1 MSHAMIRKAGI
12 GGHGLW
18 SIIRGLARGL
28 QETGEYKA
36 HMARADMPRQGDRD
50 GHGNLSMAALQGFTG
65 WFLTVMLDQIRF
77 TSTMFDLGTLQMRYL
92 TLVRDLHP
100 GDTRIVTLVD
110 HVLRFGQMARGDAP
124 AVLGLRERAARDV
137 LSTAVAAGFLKSS
150 TPKTP
155 VRIAFPLQ
163 YRERLFPNLFTEAPL
178 YIPLPPDLPRS

>member
-1 MSHAMIRKAGI
+1 
-12 GGHGLW
+12 
-18 SIIRGLARGL
+18 
-28 QETGEYKA
+28 
-36 HMARADMPRQGDRD
+36 
-50 GHGNLSMAALQGFTG
+50 MAALQGFTG

-77 TSTMFDLGTLQMRYL
+77 TSTMFDLGTLQSRYL
-92 TLVRDLHP
+92 ALVRDLHP
-100 GDTRIVTLVD
+100 GDTRLVTLVD

-150 TPKTP
+150 TPKAP

-178 YIPLPPDLPRS
+178 EIPQPPELPRG